1 MEKMPRPEKPGHFNG
16 RLSAGLSHTMSA
28 FVTAD
33 THFGHSK
40 SLTFIRPDGENLR
53 PFDSVEEMDEHMIN
67 NWNRVVNKGDTVYH
81 LGDVVIPRPS
91 LSILERL
98 NGRKILVRGNHD
110 QGPLKDFSRHFE
122 DVRGAFFHPG
132 DSTMPGG
139 LIFTHIP
146 VHPSCLSGHYIGNV
160 HGHLHCHQVFDN
172 GDVDKRY
179 FNACVERNDF
189 TPVPFENIKAHFR
202 NIR

>member
-1 MEKMPRPEKPGHFNG
+1 M
-16 RLSAGLSHTMSA
+16 
-28 FVTAD
+28 
-33 THFGHSK
+33 
-40 SLTFIRPDGENLR
+40 LTFIKPDGEDLR
-53 PFDSVEEMDEHMIN
+53 PFSSVEEMDEHMVD
-67 NWNRVVNKGDTVYH
+67 NWNKVVNKGDTVYH

-98 NGRKILVRGNHD
+98 NGRKILIRGNHD
-110 QGPLKDFSRHFE
+110 QGPLKDFSRYFE

-132 DSTMPGG
+132 DSTMRGG

-146 VHPSCLSGHYIGNV
+146 VHPSCLSGHYLGNV
-160 HGHLHCHQVFDN
+160 HGHLHCHLIFDN

-189 TPVPFENIKAHFR
+189 TPVALEEIKTHFKNIGTM
-202 NIR
+202 

>member
-1 MEKMPRPEKPGHFNG
+1 
-16 RLSAGLSHTMSA
+16 MSA

-33 THFGHSK
+33 SHFGHAK
-40 SLTFIRPDGENLR
+40 SLTFLKPDGDRLR
-53 PFDSVEEMDEHMIN
+53 PFDSVEEMDEHMID

-98 NGRKILVRGNHD
+98 NGRKILIRGNHD

-132 DSTMPGG
+132 DSTMRGG
-139 LIFTHIP
+139 LIFTHVP
-146 VHPSCLSGHYIGNV
+146 VHPSCLSGHYLGNV
-160 HGHLHCHQVFDN
+160 HGHLHSN
-172 GDVDKRY
+172 LIRLVDGTPDPKY
-179 FNACVERNDF
+179 FNACVEVNNF
-189 TPVPFENIKAHFR
+189 TPVPLEEIKTHFKNIGTM
-202 NIR
+202 

>member
-1 MEKMPRPEKPGHFNG
+1 
-16 RLSAGLSHTMSA
+16 MSA
-28 FVTAD
+28 FITAD

-40 SLTFIRPDGENLR
+40 SLTFIQPDGSRLR
-53 PFDSVEEMDEHMIN
+53 PFDSVEEMDEHMVS
-67 NWNRVVNKGDTVYH
+67 NWNSVVNKGDTVYH

-91 LSILERL
+91 LSTLGRL
-98 NGRKILVRGNHD
+98 NGRKILIRGNHD
-110 QGPLKDFSRHFE
+110 LGPLKDFSKHFE

-132 DSTMPGG
+132 DSTMRGG

-146 VHPSCLSGHYIGNV
+146 VHPSCLSGHYLGNV
-160 HGHLHCHQVFDN
+160 HGHLHCHQIFDN

-189 TPVPFENIKAHFR
+189 TPVPFDKIKAHFK
-202 NIR
+202 NIGTM